1 MATYLLLR
9 NNKEHGPLSLQHL
22 IQMGL
27 KPYDLIW
34 VQGKSAAWRYSSE
47 IPELKPYSPIVEEQP
62 TNRVIKK
69 PVEIKVTEEI
79 IFPEEELKQPDFGK
93 LKEELSFPVETT
105 IKISGPME
113 KEEIS
118 FTSEISRQPEPL
130 IQNARKKKDNWA
142 DIVFPDEVEKHPEEL
157 SQRPDFVEH
166 EKYYPKKTVYVT
178 MPRQLHI
185 QKQEPVF
192 NIHSSPVSNTHEE
205 PIAME
210 TKYSQPLDEIK
221 EMYVKKLQDRKKQTA
236 KKKFIN
242 ASLKKAAILIGV
254 IGIGV
259 FIGLA
264 IKPTGS
270 EKIAFTNT
278 DSLTSPATSTTISN
292 EPVNKPATEINKEE
306 KQSTNTNEEIKNTIS
321 DKKIVAVPVSAQ
333 KTVAEKNVDL
343 SLEKQDAPVKK
354 SSMPPKQKVS
364 EEKDLPIAKETSP
377 GVEITE
383 KGERIKQTRGNNIFS
398 ETKEPNPVP
407 VKSLNEF
414 VTIKSN
420 DYNIVA
426 FGGIRNLQLTVN
438 NDSKYALDNV
448 LVEINYLKPN
458 GLSLKE
464 ENIYFKSIAPNG
476 SLTIRVP
483 DTNRGMKVKYKI
495 LKVESKEFN
504 SDMAGL

>member
-69 PVEIKVTEEI
+69 PEEVKVTEEI

-93 LKEELSFPVETT
+93 LKDELSFPVETT
-105 IKISGPME
+105 IKTSVSME
-113 KEEIS
+113 KEEILIP
-118 FTSEISRQPEPL
+118 TEIPRQPEPL
-130 IQNARKKKDNWA
+130 IQNAIKKKDNWA
-142 DIVFPDEVEKHPEEL
+142 DIVFPDEVEKQPEEL
-157 SQRPDFVEH
+157 SQRQDFIEH
-166 EKYYPKKTVYVT
+166 EKYFPKKTVYVT

-192 NIHSSPVSNTHEE
+192 NSHSSPVSNTQED
-205 PIAME
+205 PIIME

-254 IGIGV
+254 IAIGV
-259 FIGLA
+259 LIGVA
-264 IKPTGS
+264 IKPKSS
-270 EKIAFTNT
+270 EKIAVAN
-278 DSLTSPATSTTISN
+278 PATLTNPEIITATSN
-292 EPVNKPATEINKEE
+292 EPIHEIVQEERSATNA
-306 KQSTNTNEEIKNTIS
+306 NEATDNNIS
-321 DKKIVAVPVSAQ
+321 DKKIVEVPVSEQ
-333 KTVAEKNVDL
+333 KTFAEKKVIL
-343 SLEKQDAPVKK
+343 TVEKDDAPVKK
-354 SSMPPKQKVS
+354 STMPPKQKVS
-364 EEKDLPIAKETSP
+364 EEKELPIVKEASP

-398 ETKEPNPVP
+398 ETKETNPVP

-414 VTIKSN
+414 VRIKSN
-420 DYNIVA
+420 DYYIVA

-476 SLTIRVP
+476 FLTIRVP